1 MEKDIAKKN
10 HQELLFEVARTL
22 LECGSL
28 QQATDTLVKVLY
40 THIKSFDCA
49 FFRFEKS
56 HNQLLCTSYINSS
69 TNKVFKLKPIVLGTG
84 VVGRAA
90 EEQKPYIIEDRTQ
103 CSFWLEHIECSNSEL
118 SVPIVFNDDLLGV
131 IDFEDENIGFFT
143 ERHKSLIEDVAQ
155 LIAPQL
161 SQLLQ
166 TERLES
172 RVEQL
177 KYQNKALKNTESRS
191 RTILNNLP
199 DPVFLLDQSC
209 KILDINHSASLLLG
223 ASKSSLIGKRIQKFE
238 QTLNGDNTLPYYKK
252 SSLQTPTV
260 VKVSYIPIVGPV
272 KDYELAISRQF
283 DDTFI
288 TTARE
293 LQARE
298 DNFLELKS
306 NQEFLREVLK
316 TTPDIVYAF
325 DIEREDFIL
334 GCERLSKLLG
344 YPENTFSNW
353 RSFLPI
359 IHPDD
364 QHLLKERVLRVM
376 NSAKGE
382 VIFSEARLKHK
393 SGKYRYVQNYAVA
406 FRRADDGTPLS
417 EIGTIRD
424 VTERRELKAEV
435 KRKEHYY
442 RSLVENAFDGIALY
456 DEEGAL
462 KFATASAHKLLGYRD
477 DEATGIKG
485 TDLIFPED
493 RQFAKESW
501 RKLLSK
507 PGNVVRIPE
516 YRIIKKSGEPVWVE
530 NTLVNLLHDENVKG
544 VVSNFRD
551 ISLKKHSEMSLHKL
565 SHFDELTELPNRNSL
580 FKYLE
585 QSLTGDIGS
594 VDHLTLVY
602 IDITKLHLIN
612 NAHGNWFGDKVIQR
626 VANALEKYSKVF
638 SFIARAGDDEFA
650 GVFHNVDNFKVTKL
664 VKDILSAYS
673 NIITI
678 DGIDIK
684 VTLRAGI
691 VSYPEDSETAEEL
704 LRLAEN
710 TVKNLKGSTENY
722 AFHKESET
730 VNSKERYQIE
740 KDIVRAIE
748 LDQFKLAYQPILS
761 PYTGKVQYMEALL
774 RWKHPER
781 GYVPPDVIIDIAE
794 ETNLIHALTNWV
806 LESAIRQVAEWKKQ
820 EYFLNVSINVSPK
833 DLLRDDFLSVLKS
846 LLEKYDVSSTYI
858 GIEVTETA
866 AMIDLDKSKNLLKQL
881 TNIGVTCALDDF
893 GTGYSSISLLASLP
907 VARVKIDKSFITTLG
922 EEETLDGGVDKK
934 VIVQN
939 ILRLAKSFKLYSVV
953 EGVETKEQIKLLM
966 EYGCDYVQGYLYT
979 KPLYPEGVIKYL
991 SDHKLNQVSD

>member
-1 MEKDIAKKN
+1 MEKDIANKN
-10 HQELLFEVARTL
+10 HQELLFEVARKL
-22 LECGSL
+22 LECESL
-28 QQATDTLVKVLY
+28 QQAADILVKVLY

-56 HNQLLCTSYINSS
+56 HNQLLCISYINNS
-69 TNKVFKLKPIVLGTG
+69 TSKVFKLKPIVLGTG

-90 EEQKPYIIEDRTQ
+90 EEQKTYIIEDRTQ
-103 CSFWLEHIECSNSEL
+103 CSFWLEHIESSYSEL
-118 SVPIVFNDDLLGV
+118 SVPVIHKGDLIGV
-131 IDFEDENIGFFT
+131 IDFEDENVGFFT
-143 ERHKSLIEDVAQ
+143 EQHRSVIEEVAR

-161 SQLLQ
+161 HQLIE

-177 KYQNKALKNTESRS
+177 KYQNKALKNNESRS

-199 DPVFLLDQSC
+199 DPVFLLDKSC

-223 ASKSSLIGKRIQKFE
+223 ASKSSLIGKRIQEFE
-238 QTLNGDNTLPYYKK
+238 QTTNGDSTLPFYKK
-252 SSLQTPTV
+252 SSLQSPTV
-260 VKVSYIPIVGPV
+260 EKVSYVPV
-272 KDYELAISRQF
+272 AGQAKDFELAISRQF

-298 DNFLELKS
+298 DNFLQLKS
-306 NQEFLREVLK
+306 SQDFLREVLK

-334 GCERLSKLLG
+334 GRERLSRLLG

-359 IHPDD
+359 VHPDD
-364 QHLLKERVLRVM
+364 QHLLKERVLRIV

-393 SGKYRYVQNYAVA
+393 SGKYRHIQNYAVA
-406 FRRADDGTPLS
+406 FRRADDGTPSS
-417 EIGTIRD
+417 EIGTVRD

-442 RSLVENAFDGIALY
+442 RSLVENAFEGIALY
-456 DEEGAL
+456 DESGVL
-462 KFATASAHKLLGYRD
+462 KFATASAHKLLGYRE
-477 DEATGIKG
+477 DEAIGLKG
-485 TDLIFPED
+485 SEFIFPED
-493 RQFAKESW
+493 RIMAKKAW
-501 RKLLSK
+501 KKLMSK

-516 YRIIKKSGEPVWVE
+516 YRIIKKSGEPIWVE

-585 QSLTGDIGS
+585 QSLEGEIDS
-594 VDHLTLVY
+594 NDQLTLVY
-602 IDITKLHLIN
+602 IDIVKLHLIN
-612 NAHGNWFGDKVIQR
+612 SAHGNWVGDKVIQR
-626 VANALEKYSKVF
+626 VANSIEKYSKVF

-650 GVFHNVDNFKVTKL
+650 GVLHNIDNQKVTKL
-664 VKDILSAYS
+664 VEDILLAYS
-673 NIITI
+673 NIVTI
-678 DGIDIK
+678 DGIDLK

-691 VSYPEDSETAEEL
+691 VSSPDVSNSAEEL
-704 LRLAEN
+704 LRAAEN
-710 TVKNLKGSTENY
+710 TVKQLKNSTKNY
-722 AFHKESET
+722 AFHEESVT
-730 VNSKERYQIE
+730 VNSRERYQIE
-740 KDIVRAIE
+740 KDIIRAIE
-748 LDQFKLAYQPILS
+748 LEQFKLAYQPVLS
-761 PYTGKVQYMEALL
+761 PYTGKIQYMESLL
-774 RWKHPER
+774 RWEHPER
-781 GYVPPDVIIDIAE
+781 GYVPPDVIVDIAE

-806 LESAIRQVAEWKKQ
+806 LESAIKQVAQWKRQGHSLK
-820 EYFLNVSINVSPK
+820 VSINVSPK
-833 DLLRDDFLSVLKS
+833 DLLRDDFLSVLES
-846 LLEKYDVSSTYI
+846 LLEKYDVTSNHI
-858 GIEVTETA
+858 GVEVTETA
-866 AMIDLDKSKNLLKQL
+866 AMIDLDKSKKLLEQL

-907 VARVKIDKSFITTLG
+907 VAKVKIDKSFITTLG
-922 EEETLDGGVDKK
+922 EDGSLDGGVDNK

-953 EGVETKEQIKLLM
+953 EGVETMEQIKLLM
-966 EYGCDYVQGYLYT
+966 EYGCDYVQGYLYS
-979 KPLYPEGVIKYL
+979 KPLFPEDLIKYL
-991 SDHKLNQVSD
+991 SNHKVNQIPD